1 MFRKLLIALVVLVVL
16 AVGLYFVAARV
27 LGSGLMRTTLE
38 QQLSARLGQPVRIG
52 SASAAIYPRVAI
64 DLRDVS
70 VGSPAGLTAGRV
82 RLVTGLRP
90 LLSRIIQDAEVILE
104 DGELR
109 LPLPFDLFPST
120 SGTAAPQPAGAPL
133 TVRSIQVIEL
143 RRFTLA
149 AGDER
154 WVVDADCTIA
164 GDRLDVTRLST
175 HAKTTRLHGSGAV
188 TSLSR
193 TEAQFIVT
201 GDPLDLDELMA
212 FGSAATGPSPGPVAA
227 SGTASPMRIDLSLT
241 APSGTFA
248 AHQFRD
254 LSTTTII
261 TSGSLSLAPLAVA
274 AFGGRF
280 NGRIDADTRK
290 AVPLLRLNGR
300 IDGLDV
306 AEVLKAAG
314 SEGGITGRLAG
325 TVALSAAGTDSDA
338 LLRTARGSIAA
349 AITNGTMPRLE
360 LVRPIVL
367 AFGKPSGTTPGG
379 SGSSFSRLGGTF
391 ALANGVVTSND
402 ISMASRD
409 FDLNGAGSVALV
421 TGAISGRG
429 DVRLSS
435 ELTAQAGVDLRRY
448 AQEDGRVVVPA
459 TFAGTLQQP
468 AVTLD
473 VAAATRRALGN
484 EIQRRA
490 KGLFDDLFGRRKK

>member
-1 MFRKLLIALVVLVVL
+1 MLRKLLIAVVVLLVL
-16 AVGLYFVAARV
+16 AAGLYVVAARV
-27 LGSGLMRTTLE
+27 LGSGLVRTTLE

-52 SASAAIYPRVAI
+52 AASAAIYPRVAI

-70 VGSPAGLTAGRV
+70 IGAPAGVTAGRV
-82 RLVTGLRP
+82 RVVTGLRP
-90 LLSRIIQDAEVILE
+90 LLSRIIQDAEIIVE

-109 LPLPFDLFPST
+109 LPLPFDLFPSAP
-120 SGTAAPQPAGAPL
+120 GAAAPPTESPL
-133 TVRSIQVIEL
+133 TVVSIQTIEL

-154 WVVDADCTIA
+154 WVVDADCTLA
-164 GDRLDVTRLST
+164 GDRLDVARLTT

-193 TEAQFIVT
+193 TEGQFTVT
-201 GDPLDLDELMA
+201 GDPLDLDELIA
-212 FGSAATGPSPGPVAA
+212 FGSAATGPSTTAA
-227 SGTASPMRIDLSLT
+227 PSATAGSPLRIDLNLT

-254 LSTTTII
+254 LSTTTVI

-280 NGRIDADTRK
+280 NGRLDADARK
-290 AVPLLRLNGR
+290 AVPLVRLNGR
-300 IDGLDV
+300 VEGLDMT
-306 AEVLKAAG
+306 EVMKAAG
-314 SEGGITGRLAG
+314 SDGGITGQLGGR
-325 TVALSAAGTDSDA
+325 VDLSAAGTDSDA

-360 LVRPIVL
+360 LVRSIVL
-367 AFGKPSGTTPGG
+367 AFGKPSGGPPEG
-379 SGSSFSRLGGTF
+379 SGSAFSRLGGTF
-391 ALANGVVTSND
+391 ALANSVVTSND
-402 ISMASRD
+402 IHMASRD
-409 FDLNGAGSVALV
+409 FDLDGAGSVALV
-421 TGAISGRG
+421 SGAISGRG
-429 DVRLSS
+429 DVRLSR

-448 AQEDGRVVVPA
+448 AQEDGQVVVPA
-459 TFAGTLQQP
+459 TFGGTLQQP
-468 AVTLD
+468 TVALD

-490 KGLFDDLFGRRKK
+490 KSLFDDLFRRRKK